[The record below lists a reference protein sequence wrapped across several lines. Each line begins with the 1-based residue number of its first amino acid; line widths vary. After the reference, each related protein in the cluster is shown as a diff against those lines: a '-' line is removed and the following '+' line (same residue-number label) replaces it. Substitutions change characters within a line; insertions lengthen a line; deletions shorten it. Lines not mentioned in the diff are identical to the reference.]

1 MERFD
6 QLYLAIP
13 DESHE
18 QAFVEMMDRWESLGE
33 KIATQL
39 LGRKFGMAGE
49 KVSYPRWLA
58 WREDDRTTGASLSI
72 QVPCT
77 LYFMMEPSVEIF
89 RRQLCH

>member
-18 QAFVEMMDRWESLGE
+18 QAYVEMMDRWESLGE

-39 LGRKFGMAGE
+39 LGRKSGKTGE
-49 KVSYPRWLA
+49 NVSYSRWLE
-58 WREDDRTTGASLSI
+58 WREDDRTTGASLSTKI
-72 QVPCT
+72 PCT
-77 LYFMMEPSVEIF
+77 LYFLMESSVGIF